1 MNEYKKTEEVYTLF
15 ECAEKFGLV
24 FALTPFGKNIKVKI
38 PIGKSFYEQEVEKLD
53 LSVRS
58 YNALKRMNISKI
70 AELSNFIEQQ
80 DLKEIRNIGKKCVAE
95 IKTKLLVSAYERL
108 SDKEKLFFWMD
119 FTANNKLPTNSEV
132 GGETNVG
139 V

>member
-38 PIGKSFYEQEVEKLD
+38 PMGKSFYEQEIEKLD

-80 DLKEIRNIGKKCVAE
+80 DLKEIRNIGSKCVAE
-95 IKTKLLVSAYERL
+95 IKTKLLVRAYEIL

-119 FTANNKLPTNSEV
+119 FTANNKLLINGEV

-139 V
+139 I

>member
-38 PIGKSFYEQEVEKLD
+38 PMGKSFYEEEIEKLE

-58 YNALKRMNISKI
+58 YNALKRMSISKI
-70 AELSNFIEQQ
+70 ADLSDFIEHN
-80 DLKEIRNIGKKCVAE
+80 DLKEVRNIGSKCVAE
-95 IKTKLLVSAYERL
+95 IKTKLLVRAYEGL
-108 SDKEKLFFWMD
+108 SDKDKLFFWMD
-119 FTANNKLPTNSEV
+119 FTANNKLPTDSEV
-132 GGETNVG
+132 GGEN
-139 V
+139 

>member
-38 PIGKSFYEQEVEKLD
+38 PMGTKFCEQEIEKLE

-58 YNALKRMNISKI
+58 YNALKRMSISKI
-70 AELSNFIEQQ
+70 AELSDFIEHN
-80 DLKEIRNIGKKCVAE
+80 DLKEVRNIGSKCVAE
-95 IKTKLLVSAYERL
+95 IKTKLLVQAYEGL

-119 FTANNKLPTNSEV
+119 FTANNMLPD
-132 GGETNVG
+132 GGEN
-139 V
+139 

>member
-38 PIGKSFYEQEVEKLD
+38 PMGKSFCEQEVEKLD

-70 AELSNFIEQQ
+70 SELFDFIAHN
-80 DLKEIRNIGKKCVAE
+80 DLKEVRNIGRKCVAE
-95 IKTKLLVSAYERL
+95 IKTKLLVRAYERL
-108 SDKEKLFFWMD
+108 SDKDKLFFWMD
-119 FTANNKLPTNSEV
+119 FTANNKLPTDSEV
-132 GGETNVG
+132 GGGN
-139 V
+139 

>member
-38 PIGKSFYEQEVEKLD
+38 PMETKFCEQEIEKLE

-58 YNALKRMNISKI
+58 YNALKRMSISKI
-70 AELSNFIEQQ
+70 AELSDFIEHK
-80 DLKEIRNIGKKCVAE
+80 DLKEVRNIGSKCVAE
-95 IKTKLLVSAYERL
+95 IKTKLLVRAYERL
-108 SDKEKLFFWMD
+108 SDKDKLFFWMD
-119 FTANNKLPTNSEV
+119 FTANNKLPAEIEV
-132 GGETNVG
+132 GGEN
-139 V
+139 

>member
-38 PIGKSFYEQEVEKLD
+38 PMGTKFCEQEIEKLE

-58 YNALKRMNISKI
+58 YNALKRMSISKI
-70 AELSNFIEQQ
+70 AELSDFIEHN
-80 DLKEIRNIGKKCVAE
+80 DLKEVRNIGSKCVAE
-95 IKTKLLVSAYERL
+95 IKTKLLVRAYERL
-108 SDKEKLFFWMD
+108 SDKDKLFFWMD
-119 FTANNKLPTNSEV
+119 FTANNQLPTDSEV
-132 GGETNVG
+132 GGGN
-139 V
+139 

>member
-1 MNEYKKTEEVYTLF
+1 MNENKKTEEVYTLF

-38 PIGKSFYEQEVEKLD
+38 PMSKSFYEQEVEKLD

-58 YNALKRMNISKI
+58 YNAMKRMNISKI
-70 AELSNFIEQQ
+70 TELSDFIEHNE
-80 DLKEIRNIGKKCVAE
+80 LKEVKNIGRKCVAE
-95 IKTKLLVSAYERL
+95 IKTKLLVRAYERL

-119 FTANNKLPTNSEV
+119 FTTHNQLPADIDI
-132 GGETNVG
+132 GGVN
-139 V
+139 